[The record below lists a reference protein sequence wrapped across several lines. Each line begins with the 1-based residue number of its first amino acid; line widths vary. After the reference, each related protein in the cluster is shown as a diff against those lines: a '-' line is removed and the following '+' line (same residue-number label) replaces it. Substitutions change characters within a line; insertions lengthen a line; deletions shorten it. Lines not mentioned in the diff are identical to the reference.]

1 MSLSRN
7 TALFVLIVASRLPA
21 LPECIPFSDAGKHVG
36 ASKCVSGKVL
46 KVTRL
51 DSGTTFLNFCE
62 DYRTCPFQVVIFRSD
77 LRHVGD
83 VRQLEGRTIEI
94 EGDIKEYDRHAE
106 IILKESGQLRG
117 AAAHIPPLP
126 KGFDVENKGHFS
138 AGSAKRPKAAK
149 TPKKSRQAT
158 APIDIEDSETP

>member
-1 MSLSRN
+1 MGFVRN
-7 TALFVLIVASRLPA
+7 ATLLLLILASPLLA
-21 LPECIPFSDAGKHVG
+21 AECIPFTEASKHVG
-36 ASKCVSGKVL
+36 TSQCVSGKVV

-94 EGDIKEYDRHAE
+94 EGDIKEYDRHTE
-106 IILKESGQLRG
+106 IILKDSGQLRG
-117 AAAHIPPLP
+117 AASRIPPMP
-126 KGFDVENKGHFS
+126 KGFDVENKGRFS
-138 AGSAKRPKAAK
+138 AGKMKYPKSSTQRRK
-149 TPKKSRQAT
+149 SSRQP
-158 APIDIEDSETP
+158 APIETGDAETQ